1 VVKTPPPFSA
11 AGRQDPQSSPSPN
24 GERRRESLGLT
35 DAEVAERVRSGLA
48 NDAAQPPSRTVGQI
62 LAANLLTR
70 FNAILGALLAVVLV
84 VGPYQDALFGIV
96 LVTNATIGIIGEWR
110 AKRTLDRLTVL
121 TATRARVVRN
131 GTVSEVA
138 VTAVV
143 IDDLVEVGPGDQFVA
158 DGVVDSAQGLEVDES
173 LLTGE
178 SEPVPKPAGA
188 EVRSGSFAV
197 AGAGRYVV
205 TRVGAEVYARRI
217 ADEARAFR
225 LVRSELRAGID
236 RILRYVTWAIVPAAA
251 LLVASQVAHHHS
263 PADAV
268 RGSVAGVGAMIPE
281 GLVLLTSTAFAVGAV
296 RLGRRRV
303 LVKELA
309 AIEGLARVDVVC
321 IDKTGTLT
329 EPDLQLAAIIPVRA
343 AVPATGAVP
352 DGAGPVHAGDA
363 AMPEAVLGALAA
375 ADPAPNAVF
384 RALAAACPAPA
395 GWAPDVTVAFS
406 SVRKWSAAGFGAHGA
421 WFLGGADVLSAVTGP
436 VPAADAEA
444 AAGRRVLLLARSP
457 AGIDGETLPPV
468 LRAEA
473 VVVFEERLRP
483 DAAETL
489 RFLADEDVAVKI
501 LSGDDPRTVA
511 SVAERVG
518 LAVAGAPVDART
530 LPSDPDGL
538 GAVLESSTV
547 FGRVTPEQKRA
558 MVRALQARG
567 HVVAMTGDGVN
578 DVLALKEADIGVA
591 MGAGSDASRAA
602 ARLVLLDNSFAAF
615 PAVLAE
621 GRRVIAN
628 VERVANLFVSKTVY
642 ALLLALAVG
651 VARLPFP
658 FYPRHLTIVSS
669 LTIGIPAFFL
679 ALAPGSGRAHSG
691 FVRRVLRFAGP
702 AGLVAAAATFA
713 GYALARAQD
722 GTSLGEARTTATVV
736 LFFVGLEILLILAR
750 PLTAARRWLIA
761 AMLALFGLVLAV
773 PASRTFFALDPPAL
787 VVILAA
793 VGIAALADSL
803 LEAGWQLVDRVLHR
817 PFGVTPNPGPG
828 PSAPAIRASGSAD
841 PGDGARR
848 SNGETREAG

>member
-1 VVKTPPPFSA
+1 V
-11 AGRQDPQSSPSPN
+11 SP
-24 GERRRESLGLT
+24 GLT
-35 DAEVAERVRSGLA
+35 DSEVEARVRAGLV
-48 NDAAQPPSRTVGQI
+48 NDAPQSASRTVAQI
-62 LAANLLTR
+62 VAANLLTR
-70 FNAILGALLAVVLV
+70 FNAILGALLVVVLV
-84 VGPYQDALFGIV
+84 VGPIQDALFGVV
-96 LVTNATIGIIGEWR
+96 LVTNAAIGIVSEWR

-121 TATRARVVRN
+121 TATRAAVIRN
-131 GTVSEVA
+131 GTHREISVS
-138 VTAVV
+138 AVV

-158 DGVVDSAQGLEVDES
+158 DGVVEVAQGLEVDES

-178 SEPVPKPAGA
+178 SEPVAQPAGA

-197 AGAGRYVV
+197 AGARWSRG

-236 RILRYVTWAIVPAAA
+236 RILRYVTWAIVPAGG
-251 LLVASQVAHHHS
+251 LLVASQVAHHHT

-268 RGSVAGVGAMIPE
+268 RGSVAGIGSMVPE
-281 GLVLLTSTAFAVGAV
+281 GLVLLTSTAFAAGAV

-321 IDKTGTLT
+321 VDKTGTLT
-329 EPDLQLAAIIPVRA
+329 EPDLELAAVIPVRPYPPPG
-343 AVPATGAVP
+343 PAP
-352 DGAGPVHAGDA
+352 SGPGET
-363 AMPEAVLGALAA
+363 PEHVLGALAA
-375 ADPAPNAVF
+375 VDPAPNAVF

-395 GWAPDVTVAFS
+395 GWVPEATVAFS
-406 SVRKWSAAGFGAHGA
+406 SVRKWSAAGFNGHGA
-421 WFLGGADVLSAVTGP
+421 WVLGGADVLSSATGP

-444 AAGRRVLLLARSP
+444 AAGRRVLLLAHAP
-457 AGIDGETLPPV
+457 AGISGEALPAD
-468 LRAEA
+468 LRPEA

-483 DAAETL
+483 DAADAL
-489 RFLADEDVAVKI
+489 RFLAAEDVAVKV

-511 SVAERVG
+511 AVAGRVG
-518 LAVAGAPVDART
+518 LPATGPPVDARS
-530 LPSDPDGL
+530 LPHDRDGL
-538 GAVLESSTV
+538 GAALESSTV

-642 ALLLALAVG
+642 ALLLAITVG

-679 ALAPGSGRAHSG
+679 ALAPGGGRAPRG
-691 FVRRVLRFAGP
+691 FVGRVLRFAGP

-713 GYALARAQD
+713 GYALARSEP

-736 LFFVGLEILLILAR
+736 LFLVGLEILLILAR
-750 PLTAARRWLIA
+750 PLTATRGCLIT
-761 AMLALFGLVLAV
+761 AMLAAFGVIMAV
-773 PASRTFFALDPPAL
+773 PATRTFFALDPPAA
-787 VVILAA
+787 VVLLAA
-793 VGIAALADSL
+793 VGVAALADSL
-803 LEAGWQLVDRVLHR
+803 LEVGWQIVDHLLRR
-817 PFGVTPNPGPG
+817 RG
-828 PSAPAIRASGSAD
+828 PSAPPIRASGSAR
-841 PGDGARR
+841 PGGEARP
-848 SNGETREAG
+848 SNERRETG

>member
-1 VVKTPPPFSA
+1 MVKTPPPFSA
-11 AGRQDPQSSPSPN
+11 TGRRDPQGSPSPN
-24 GERRRESLGLT
+24 GERRRVSLGLT
-35 DAEVAERVRSGLA
+35 DAEVAERVRAGLV

-96 LVTNATIGIIGEWR
+96 LVTNAAIGIIGEWR

-329 EPDLQLAAIIPVRA
+329 EPDLQLAAIIPLRA
-343 AVPATGAVP
+343 AVPAGPVP
-352 DGAGPVHAGDA
+352 DGDGEV
-363 AMPEAVLGALAA
+363 PEAVLGALAA

-384 RALAAACPAPA
+384 KALAAACPAPA
-395 GWAPDVTVAFS
+395 AWAPDVTVAFS

-421 WFLGGADVLSAVTGP
+421 WFLGGADVLSTVTGP

-722 GTSLGEARTTATVV
+722 GTSLGEARTTATIV

-793 VGIAALADSL
+793 VGIAALADSF
-803 LEAGWQLVDRVLHR
+803 LEAGWRLVDRVLHR
-817 PFGVTPNPGPG
+817 PG
-828 PSAPAIRASGSAD
+828 PSAPAKRASGSAD
-841 PGDGARR
+841 PGDAARR